1 MSKLYDYILDLKE
14 QREDL
19 IRQVAMAELGLIVPA
34 EIGSDAGTNL
44 EAITEVI
51 SDLDEAIAQI
61 EGHAWNT

>member
-19 IRQVAMAELGLIVPA
+19 IRQVAMAELGLIVPT
-34 EIGSDAGTNL
+34 EIGSDTGADL
-44 EAITEVI
+44 AAITEAI

-61 EGHAWNT
+61 EGHA

>member
-1 MSKLYDYILDLKE
+1 MDLKE

-19 IRQVAMAELGLIVPA
+19 IYRLAMAELDLDIPV

-61 EGHAWNT
+61 EGHA